1 MLFRS
6 VGRGTPAGFPPGI
19 IPFTHKEVY
28 EVFGEVNN
36 GRGSSGIEM
45 LWVPVYRSVL
55 RLCIIMAK
63 AYLPS
68 FLAREICS
76 ISALDV
82 VFSDTLTGFLP
93 NEAPMV
99 S

>member
-1 MLFRS
+1 
-6 VGRGTPAGFPPGI
+6 
-19 IPFTHKEVY
+19 
-28 EVFGEVNN
+28 
-36 GRGSSGIEM
+36 M

-55 RLCIIMAK
+55 RLCIMMAK